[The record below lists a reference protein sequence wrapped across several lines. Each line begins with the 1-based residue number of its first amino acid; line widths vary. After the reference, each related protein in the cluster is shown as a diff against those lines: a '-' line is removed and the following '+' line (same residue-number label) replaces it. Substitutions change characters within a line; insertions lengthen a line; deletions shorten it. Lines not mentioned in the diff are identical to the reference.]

1 MKGKIVVLKFGGSS
15 VADNEK
21 LKIVA
26 NKVIGYKKEYKNV
39 VVILSAQGKTT
50 DRLIG
55 EAMEL
60 SKNPDKRETAMLIST
75 GEQVSIAKL
84 AILLDEMNVP
94 AISLTGWQAGIR
106 SSIANKCAIIE
117 NIDVSRIEQELKD
130 DKIVI
135 VAGFQGVNAKNDIST
150 LGRGGSDTTAVAVAA
165 ALDADKCYIF
175 SDVDGVYTA
184 DPNKIKEAKKLQNIS
199 YKEMIEIS
207 NEGAKVLHDRS
218 IKIGEKFDVPI
229 VTKST
234 FSEKEGTCLSK
245 NIEEN
250 TVKSVVKKDVTKIS
264 IIGEGI
270 MRNTKLIE
278 KIINIIESEEVEV
291 LRIEILDS
299 KISVIFKEIVT
310 DSIWQKFHEVSI

>member
-1 MKGKIVVLKFGGSS
+1 MKEKTVVLKFGGSS

-130 DKIVI
+130 NKIVI

-218 IKIGEKFDVPI
+218 IKIGEKFNVPI

-234 FSEKEGTCLSK
+234 FSEKDGTCLSK
-245 NIEEN
+245 KIEEN

-310 DSIWQKFHEVSI
+310 DSIWQKFHDVSI

>member
-1 MKGKIVVLKFGGSS
+1 MKGKTVVLKFGGSS

-245 NIEEN
+245 KIEEN

-310 DSIWQKFHEVSI
+310 DSIWQKFHDVSI